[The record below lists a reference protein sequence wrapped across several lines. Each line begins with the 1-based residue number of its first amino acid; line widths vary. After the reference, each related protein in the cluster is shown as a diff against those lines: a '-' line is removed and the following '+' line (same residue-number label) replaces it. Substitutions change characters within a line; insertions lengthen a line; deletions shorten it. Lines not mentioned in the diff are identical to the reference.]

1 MGMMVVNHHMN
12 AMRWFWWWCRVFIE
26 DFLFRRNCGF
36 LILHLAKKCA
46 DRLVLRW
53 QGELGKEWLICQ
65 QRDCQCGTSVAVV
78 WQCATPHLIYCH
90 LHARCTP
97 LLSDEFTAKN
107 WKVAKIMM
115 IAVQPTVTVFPPQP
129 ESIWGVSRVEC
140 VATKSSVYYVYCVA
154 DSCIM
159 CSQLSTMPLVPVQCT
174 MCITRCKRAKC
185 TMYRKKYRYR
195 YPLTF
200 WVSSHTVVVCSIL
213 CAESSVQC
221 SAQYSLHSILC
232 TVFSAQY
239 SPSPVQYF
247 LCSILPPPLTK
258 LTLIIAPTCPAAW

>member
-1 MGMMVVNHHMN
+1 
-12 AMRWFWWWCRVFIE
+12 
-26 DFLFRRNCGF
+26 
-36 LILHLAKKCA
+36 
-46 DRLVLRW
+46 
-53 QGELGKEWLICQ
+53 
-65 QRDCQCGTSVAVV
+65 
-78 WQCATPHLIYCH
+78 
-90 LHARCTP
+90 
-97 LLSDEFTAKN
+97 
-107 WKVAKIMM
+107 MM

-159 CSQLSTMPLVPVQCT
+159 CSQLSTMPLVPVQCA

-221 SAQYSLHSILC
+221 SAQYFLHSILC
-232 TVFSAQY
+232 AVFTLPCAVFSVQY
-239 SPSPVQYF
+239 SASPSHQINFNYCTDLSSRLVAPRKSIYCGIIILQNISTI
-247 LCSILPPPLTK
+247 SILAIFVNYCKCCKSSWLGIN
-258 LTLIIAPTCPAAW
+258 LMLSENCEIAPVMTK